1 MKRKVLSFDFGA
13 SSGRAIIFEYDDGK
27 LDWHEISRFATRQ
40 SEYNGALWWD
50 YNHIFDFVDKAVAT
64 AVSEGVESVGID
76 TWGCDFALVDG
87 DKVVVPPLYYR
98 DRHIFGAAEKAS
110 DKMSFEWLYS
120 KTGIQKMDINTVYRF
135 DVLDNLSP
143 GWRTAGGHALLMADL
158 VAWHLTGKMRTE
170 LTNASTTGML
180 SPYTREFD
188 DEILGALRLKKEF
201 FAPLIYPGEIYGRI
215 VSTDIPLIAVCT
227 HDTASAVA
235 SVPADKDKF
244 AYVSSGTWS
253 LFGTERSRPE
263 TSPEAMAMNFTNEI
277 GFGGSIRLLKN
288 IMGLWILQEF
298 RRNLAGKGKKIEFPE
313 MAALARGARCEGII
327 NPDDAMFMSHGD
339 IAAAVDAY
347 MSATGQPLPS
357 DDAQRLRLI
366 YESLALA
373 YKNTL
378 QKLEKLTGESYD
390 VLHIVGGGS
399 RDEFLSQLTADT
411 TGRTV
416 VTGPT
421 EATATGNA
429 LVQLMALGEISDLAA
444 ARAIVKANVKTKL
457 YVANDDSPLNE
468 KFTLFQQ
475 LTEDK

>member
-1 MKRKVLSFDFGA
+1 
-13 SSGRAIIFEYDDGK
+13 
-27 LDWHEISRFATRQ
+27 
-40 SEYNGALWWD
+40 
-50 YNHIFDFVDKAVAT
+50 
-64 AVSEGVESVGID
+64 
-76 TWGCDFALVDG
+76 
-87 DKVVVPPLYYR
+87 
-98 DRHIFGAAEKAS
+98 
-110 DKMSFEWLYS
+110 
-120 KTGIQKMDINTVYRF
+120 
-135 DVLDNLSP
+135 
-143 GWRTAGGHALLMADL
+143 
-158 VAWHLTGKMRTE
+158 
-170 LTNASTTGML
+170 
-180 SPYTREFD
+180 
-188 DEILGALRLKKEF
+188 
-201 FAPLIYPGEIYGRI
+201 
-215 VSTDIPLIAVCT
+215 
-227 HDTASAVA
+227 
-235 SVPADKDKF
+235 
-244 AYVSSGTWS
+244 
-253 LFGTERSRPE
+253 
-263 TSPEAMAMNFTNEI
+263 
-277 GFGGSIRLLKN
+277 
-288 IMGLWILQEF
+288 
-298 RRNLAGKGKKIEFPE
+298 
-313 MAALARGARCEGII
+313 
-327 NPDDAMFMSHGD
+327 
-339 IAAAVDAY
+339 

-457 YVANDDSPLNE
+457 YASNDDSPLNE